1 MTDLKE
7 FEIVLLQC
15 SKTKMDIAEMLGIT
29 LQTLYNKL
37 NNVVDFKVSEVE
49 KICKFLGLSLD
60 DMIKIFFAI
69 SVE

>member
-7 FEIVLLQC
+7 FEIVLLKR
-15 SKTKMDIAEMLGIT
+15 SKTKMDIAEMLGIS

-37 NNVVDFKVSEVE
+37 NNVVDFKVGEVE
-49 KICKFLGLSLD
+49 KICKFLGLSHD
-60 DMIKIFFAI
+60 EMIKIFFAI